1 MMDIIQSDPLSPA
14 QIKEPVMSVSDPV
27 VIVSA
32 ARTPLGRFQGDLS
45 PFSAHNLG
53 SHVIGAAVERAKL
66 TPDRIDEVFM
76 GCVLPAGQGQAPAR
90 QAARGAK
97 LPDATGA
104 TTINKVC
111 GSGMKA
117 TMLAHDIIN
126 AGSAEIVLSGGMES
140 MTNAPYLLAKARGGY
155 RVGHDR
161 IIDHMLMD
169 GLEDAYETGRSMGD
183 FGEATAEAYQ
193 FTRGDQ
199 DAYAMETL
207 TRARK
212 AVESGAFKKEIAPI
226 AVKEKAG
233 IRSIE
238 NDEHPMKVDP
248 AKMPN
253 LKPAFRPNGTITPA
267 ASSANADGAAALV
280 LTRRSI
286 AEREGLPIL
295 AEIKGHS
302 THSQEPA
309 WFTTAPIPAIRK
321 LLEKTGWSVGDVDLF
336 EINEAFA
343 VVPMAAARDLA
354 IPRDRLNINGGACA
368 LGHPI
373 GATGARLIV
382 TLLHALEAHNLKR
395 GIASLCI
402 GGGEATA
409 IAVERVIH

>member
-1 MMDIIQSDPLSPA
+1 
-14 QIKEPVMSVSDPV
+14 MSSSDPV

-32 ARTPLGRFQGDLS
+32 VRTPLGRFQGELS

-53 SHVIGAAVERAKL
+53 SHAISAALERAKL
-66 TPDRIDEVFM
+66 SPERIDEVFM

-126 AGSAEIVLSGGMES
+126 AGSADIVVSGGMES
-140 MTNAPYLLAKARGGY
+140 MSNAPYLLQKARSGY

-183 FGEATAEAYQ
+183 FGEAAAEAYQ
-193 FTRGDQ
+193 FSRKDQ
-199 DAYAMETL
+199 DEYAMETL
-207 TRARK
+207 TRARN
-212 AVESGAFKKEIAPI
+212 AVQNGSFKKEIAPI
-226 AVKEKAG
+226 SVKEKAG
-233 IRSIE
+233 VRIVE
-238 NDEHPMKVDP
+238 NDEHPLKVDP
-248 AKMPN
+248 AKIPN
-253 LKPAFRPNGTITPA
+253 LKPAFRANGTITPA

-302 THSQEPA
+302 THSQAPD

-321 LLEKTGWSVGDVDLF
+321 LLDKVGWNVGDVDLF

-343 VVPMAAARDLA
+343 VVPMAAARDLG
-354 IPRDRLNINGGACA
+354 IPRDKLNVNGGACA

-382 TLLHALEAHNLKR
+382 TLLHAMEKSNVKR

-409 IAVERVIH
+409 IAVERKLN

>member
-1 MMDIIQSDPLSPA
+1 
-14 QIKEPVMSVSDPV
+14 MSVSDPV

-32 ARTPLGRFQGDLS
+32 VRTPLGRFQGDLS

-53 SHVIGAAVERAKL
+53 SHAIGAAVERAKL
-66 TPDRIDEVFM
+66 TPDRIDEVLM

-90 QAARGAK
+90 QAARGAR
-97 LPDATGA
+97 LPDSTGA

-117 TMLAHDIIN
+117 TMLAHDIIKS
-126 AGSAEIVLSGGMES
+126 GSAEFVLSGGMES
-140 MTNAPYLLAKARGGY
+140 MSNAPYLLAKARGGY

-169 GLEDAYETGRSMGD
+169 GLEDAYESGRSMGD

-193 FTRGDQ
+193 FTRKDQ
-199 DAYAMETL
+199 DQYAMETL

-212 AVESGAFKKEIAPI
+212 AVQGGAFRAEIAPI

-233 IRSIE
+233 LREIA
-238 NDEHPMKVDP
+238 NDEHPLKVDP
-248 AKMPN
+248 AKIPN

-267 ASSANADGAAALV
+267 ASSANADGAAAVV

-295 AEIKGHS
+295 AEIMGHS
-302 THSQEPA
+302 THSQEPQ

-321 LLEKTGWSVGDVDLF
+321 LLEKTGWSAGDVDLF

-343 VVPMAAARDLA
+343 VVPMAAARDLG
-354 IPRDRLNINGGACA
+354 IPREKLNINGGACA

-395 GIASLCI
+395 GVASLCI

-409 IAVERVIH
+409 IAIERNVH

>member
-1 MMDIIQSDPLSPA
+1 MAHSP
-14 QIKEPVMSVSDPV
+14 DPV
-27 VIVSA
+27 VILSA
-32 ARTPLGRFQGDLS
+32 ARTPLGRFMGDLS
-45 PFSAHNLG
+45 SFSANKLG
-53 SHVIGAAVERAKL
+53 AHVIKAALTRANL
-66 TPDRIDEVFM
+66 APDAIDEVFM
-76 GCVLPAGQGQAPAR
+76 GNVLPAGQGQAPAR
-90 QAARGAK
+90 QAARAAG

-117 TMLAHDIIN
+117 TMLAHDIIH
-126 AGSAEIVLSGGMES
+126 AGSAGIVVSGGMES

-155 RVGHDR
+155 RAGHDR
-161 IIDHMLMD
+161 ILDHMMLD

-193 FTRGDQ
+193 FTRADQ
-199 DAYAMETL
+199 DAYAVETL

-212 AVESGAFKKEIAPI
+212 AVESGAFKAEIVPI
-226 AVKEKAG
+226 TIVEKSG
-233 IRSIE
+233 PRIIG
-238 NDEHPMKVDP
+238 NDEHPLKVDP
-248 AKMPN
+248 AKIPS
-253 LKPAFRPNGTITPA
+253 LKPAFRSNGTITPA

-280 LTRRSI
+280 LARRSR
-286 AEREGLPIL
+286 AERDGLPVI
-295 AEIKGHS
+295 AEIKGHAA
-302 THSQEPA
+302 HSQEPQ

-321 LLEKTGWSVGDVDLF
+321 LLDKVGWSVGDVDLF

-343 VVPMAAARDLA
+343 VVAMAAQRDLG

-382 TLLHALEAHNLKR
+382 TLLHAMDAQNLRR
-395 GIASLCI
+395 GVAALCI

-409 IAVERVIH
+409 IAVERKAG